1 MSKLKI
7 YTFPTGQL
15 CCNCSVIYSEE
26 TREALIIDPGD
37 DIQRILKL
45 VESKGLKVTKLL
57 HTHAHFD
64 HIGCSKNLKEKLNC
78 EIHLHQGDQEL
89 YHHLAVQRQ
98 MFGFSP
104 DSPGSVDCWIE
115 DEQTYSIDDTFSEF
129 LSTLYTPGHTEGSVC
144 FYTEYFEKPI
154 LFAGDTLFQQSI
166 GRTDLPGGDPD
177 KIQKSILQ
185 RLYTLPDETRV
196 ITGHGPETTIWAE
209 KKSNPFVRG

>member
-37 DIQRILKL
+37 DIERIMKL

-64 HIGCSKNLKEKLNC
+64 HIGCSKNLKEKLDC

-98 MFGFSP
+98 MFGFSA

-115 DEQTYSIDDTFSEF
+115 DEQDYLLMT
-129 LSTLYTPGHTEGSVC
+129 LSLSFYRLFIRQVILKAAFC

-166 GRTDLPGGDPD
+166 GGTDLPG
-177 KIQKSILQ
+177 
-185 RLYTLPDETRV
+185 ETRRKFKSQFSKGF
-196 ITGHGPETTIWAE
+196 THCLMRRALLRGMALRTDDLGRETIE
-209 KKSNPFVRG
+209 SIC